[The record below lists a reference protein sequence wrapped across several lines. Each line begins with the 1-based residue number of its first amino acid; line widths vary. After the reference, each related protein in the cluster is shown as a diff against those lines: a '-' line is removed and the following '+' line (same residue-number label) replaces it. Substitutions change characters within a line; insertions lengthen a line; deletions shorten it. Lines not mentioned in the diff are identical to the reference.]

1 MHTIETQ
8 LTRATGRLEGI
19 CVGIME
25 DIQSFAV
32 ELQTSQG
39 QHRYILRETGV
50 SSEIDCWPKNFT
62 PYRVINIDDQ
72 LYLKDVAQERFFG
85 VDEVLVVLKASSK
98 HEHLLIQGE
107 WSNGRLLQVGSG
119 IEEGGLEDK
128 RYRHLFGLEA
138 TAPMS

>member
-8 LTRATGRLEGI
+8 LTRATGRLESI
-19 CVGIME
+19 CVGIMD

-50 SSEIDCWPKNFT
+50 SSEIDCWPEQFT

-72 LYLKDVAQERFFG
+72 LYLKDIAQERFSG
-85 VDEVLVVLKASSK
+85 ADEVLVVLKASSK

-107 WSNGRLLQVGSG
+107 WSDGQLIQVESG
-119 IEEGGLEDK
+119 ITEGGIEDEK
-128 RYRHLFGLEA
+128 YRHLFVVHA
-138 TAPMS
+138 DS